1 MRNTRPDLPD
11 PDVSRKEDLLCAISH
26 WEPRQEPPPLEKS
39 VHIWRL
45 FIPVAR
51 VADAGLS
58 PSASPLPFLQNND
71 TTRPGER
78 LAAFLTPEERE
89 RAGRYRFEAD
99 RHRFAHARGLLR
111 YLLGHYTG
119 RAPQDVRFETGP
131 MGKLHVSSPQV
142 YFNLS
147 HSHEWAL
154 IAISRDRDVGVDVE
168 HHRPLHHALFAIAD
182 RFFAPVEVEALR
194 ALPEDQHHPAFYRI
208 WSRKEAFIK
217 ATGQGVSAGLDT
229 FAVSIG
235 TDAEVS
241 LRVFKPAGD
250 EARWIMRSL
259 DMGAEYG
266 AAVCVERR
274 GDADDIDLKLWEWN
288 ETSRGE

>member
-1 MRNTRPDLPD
+1 M
-11 PDVSRKEDLLCAISH
+11 
-26 WEPRQEPPPLEKS
+26 
-39 VHIWRL
+39 
-45 FIPVAR
+45 
-51 VADAGLS
+51 ADAGLS

-71 TTRPGER
+71 TTRSGER
-78 LAAFLTPEERE
+78 LATWLTEGERE

-99 RHRFAHARGLLR
+99 RHRFSRARGLLR

-131 MGKLHVSSPQV
+131 MGKLHVAPSAGAEAIR
-142 YFNLS
+142 FNVS
-147 HSHEWAL
+147 HSYEWAL
-154 IAISRDRDVGVDVE
+154 IALSRDRDVGVDVE
-168 HHRPLHHALFAIAD
+168 HHRPLHHDLFAIAD

-194 ALPEDQHHPAFYRI
+194 ALPADQHHPAFYRI

-229 FAVSIG
+229 FAVSID
-235 TDAEVS
+235 TNAKVV

-259 DMGAEYG
+259 DVGAEYG

-274 GDADDIDLKLWEWN
+274 RDADDIELKLWEWK
-288 ETSRGE
+288 

>member
-11 PDVSRKEDLLCAISH
+11 PDVSRKEDLSCALSH

-45 FIPVAR
+45 FIPVVS

-71 TTRPGER
+71 TTRSGER
-78 LAAFLTPEERE
+78 LATWLTEEERE

-99 RHRFAHARGLLR
+99 RHRFSRARGLLR

-131 MGKLHVSSPQV
+131 MGKLHVAPSAGAEAIR
-142 YFNLS
+142 FNVS
-147 HSHEWAL
+147 HSYEWAL
-154 IAISRDRDVGVDVE
+154 IALSRDRDVGVDVE
-168 HHRPLHHALFAIAD
+168 HHRPLHHDLLAIAD

-229 FAVSIG
+229 FAVSID
-235 TDAEVS
+235 TNAEVA

-259 DMGAEYG
+259 DVGAGYG

-274 GDADDIDLKLWEWN
+274 RDADDIELKLWEWK
-288 ETSRGE
+288 

>member
-1 MRNTRPDLPD
+1 
-11 PDVSRKEDLLCAISH
+11 
-26 WEPRQEPPPLEKS
+26 
-39 VHIWRL
+39 
-45 FIPVAR
+45 
-51 VADAGLS
+51 
-58 PSASPLPFLQNND
+58 
-71 TTRPGER
+71 
-78 LAAFLTPEERE
+78 
-89 RAGRYRFEAD
+89 
-99 RHRFAHARGLLR
+99 
-111 YLLGHYTG
+111 
-119 RAPQDVRFETGP
+119 
-131 MGKLHVSSPQV
+131 MGKLHVGGEAIR
-142 YFNLS
+142 FNVS

-154 IAISRDRDVGVDVE
+154 VAMCRDRDVGVDVE
-168 HHRPLHHALFAIAD
+168 HHRPLHHDLFAIAD
-182 RFFAPVEVEALR
+182 RFFAPVEVDALR

-235 TDAEVS
+235 TDAEVT
-241 LRVFKPAGD
+241 LRVFKPAGE

-259 DMGAEYG
+259 DVGAEYG